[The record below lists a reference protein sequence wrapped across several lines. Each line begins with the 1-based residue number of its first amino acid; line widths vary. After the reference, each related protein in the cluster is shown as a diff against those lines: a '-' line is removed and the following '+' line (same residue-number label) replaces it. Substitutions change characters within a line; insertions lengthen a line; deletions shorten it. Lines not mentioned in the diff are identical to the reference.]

1 MTIPVQSSKVP
12 TKVVISQR
20 VVEQLDRYIAERN
33 VELAPAELTR
43 TAVVN
48 DAISEYLARR
58 NEGEGEEAA
67 D

>member
-1 MTIPVQSSKVP
+1 MTVQIQSPKVP
-12 TKVVISQR
+12 TKVVISPR

-48 DAISEYLARR
+48 DAITEYLARR
-58 NEGEGEEAA
+58 SEGEDERAA
-67 D
+67 